1 MIAPAKEPCCCRSW
15 SMFDVDVRYR
25 NFADILQAMRRLM
38 QPTHAPTHA
47 YANGGGKVDH
57 VGGLIVDSPSG
68 TFCRR
73 P

>member
-1 MIAPAKEPCCCRSW
+1 MAYSSVAAGGVVVS
-15 SMFDVDVRYR
+15 
-25 NFADILQAMRRLM
+25 DIFIV
-38 QPTHAPTHA
+38 PSV
-47 YANGGGKVDH
+47 NGSGKVDH